1 MNWTPAAYRLWHRYP
16 QPREAHAERP
26 WWRTLDAAGVTW
38 ERVDGRRLTPM
49 RPTADPTDYRR
60 VVWFVGTSDD
70 GREVEGTLAEAL
82 AAVDAAEPLDAP
94 PPLVGQVWVW
104 PEHDA
109 GGTEHL
115 VSSVQCWPEGEVWG
129 VQMGG
134 RWQVFGR
141 GADMGEAGPH
151 DVAAGGRGARV
162 GSGRAVGADGGGAG
176 QAGRA
181 ARSAAGGGDQDGR
194 VGAATSAATSARRAL
209 ADRAG
214 ARGTASRRAA
224 RRPRSRP
231 RTPAA

>member
-38 ERVDGRRLTPM
+38 ERVDGRRLMPV

-60 VVWFVGTSDD
+60 VVWFVGTSDE

-141 GADMGEAGPH
+141 GADMGEGYRAGDRARMTWPPEGAVLVAGPGAPWAEMREAPERVVEF
-151 DVAAGGRGARV
+151 DPRRGLRIRV
-162 GSGRAVGADGGGAG
+162 DG
-176 QAGRA
+176 
-181 ARSAAGGGDQDGR
+181 
-194 VGAATSAATSARRAL
+194 
-209 ADRAG
+209 
-214 ARGTASRRAA
+214 
-224 RRPRSRP
+224 
-231 RTPAA
+231 